1 MSHVL
6 VTGANGQ
13 LGREIKK
20 MRNRFRQTYAFT
32 DVDELDATDLSAL
45 KSYLASNPV
54 DFIIN
59 CAAYTDVEGAEKE
72 PKEAEKLNRDILV
85 RGVQICPY
93 DPYLNRLCISGRAAK
108 AHQGG

>member
-20 MRNRFRQTYAFT
+20 MRNRFRQIYTFT
-32 DVDELDATDLSAL
+32 DVDELDATDLTAL
-45 KSYLASNPV
+45 KSYLAANPV
-54 DFIIN
+54 DFIVN

-72 PKEAEKLNRDILV
+72 PEKAGRLNRDILV
-85 RGVQICPY
+85 NFKQCLEDHLSLIH
-93 DPYLNRLCISGRAAK
+93 I
-108 AHQGG
+108 